1 MVGLKISSEE
11 IKEIIPILGLT
22 DDDQGKVYLSMLS
35 LGTATLGQISLLSG
49 LDYIKTQNALQILV
63 GSKLVKRIPGKVIT
77 RYIAL
82 EPFLK
87 AFFLAY
93 DPITLVNIRK
103 ESSNAFQVQIK
114 QIDDIFA
121 ETAETFQKGSSKL
134 EDDFFQGI
142 TPIKLNFNKFTGNFQ
157 RVIESSENK
166 IRMNIEELKAK
177 TQMVV
182 EQSEKLNEE
191 IIKANLGKLK
201 DIPSVL
207 DPCIPKVTQE
217 LKTISQVRNNNME
230 KLKSDYRTDLESL
243 RNNIHEEITEHSK
256 KTDEVLNQ
264 FESDRSEEQKNFK
277 EKIERNIS
285 SIERLRLNAIQKKTN
300 FLEIRQGYK
309 EIDKMVRDL
318 FSELDIKLNNM
329 EPLITNSIED
339 IQSRKLFKGKDVF
352 ISNLTRV
359 DEHREAIQ
367 QFLKEQLLILEKI
380 KSLNDTL
387 NETEDEIVQATE
399 TGLQKVR
406 RILNE
411 EVQIL
416 SHDLQDIKIKI
427 SSEFRTSIQNYL
439 DTKKQDM
446 QTKIGDI
453 ETVFDKKI
461 DIFNQQLNET
471 TTKFLDNVSS
481 LVQHTTEEFVTNL
494 ESYLEKET
502 AFGSKKISFDAVL
515 DKIDKISA
523 HSNSELKS
531 VLDKVSDL
539 ENTFSIYFSE
549 MNVFIASF
557 ADTQLGKFN
566 SILNKTKE
574 ILNAQIIKIGQQLE
588 REISALTFSIKEMK
602 QKLNKIS
609 DLSRSVEISERESSL
624 ITSDLV
630 VGEPAIIMTLRDLT
644 LRAKA
649 SLTILMPRPELQ
661 TLVIASKLPIR
672 TRISIIGDFRKV
684 PESTLKKIL
693 SSANLRLKQ
702 LDIVDFWGCI
712 RDAEELLVCPE
723 PKNIEKEKLIGVIT
737 TNENLVEL
745 FSQEIMTYTTRSREI
760 VF

>member
-22 DDDQGKVYLSMLS
+22 DDDQGKVYLSLLS

-63 GSKLVKRIPGKVIT
+63 GSKLVKRVPGKVG

-87 AFFLAY
+87 AFFLTY

-103 ESSNAFQVQIK
+103 ESSNAFQVQVK

-121 ETAETFQKGSSKL
+121 ETAENFQKDNKKL
-134 EDDFFQGI
+134 EDSFSQGF
-142 TPIKLNFNKFTGNFQ
+142 TPIKLNFNNFMGNFRQ
-157 RVIESSENK
+157 VIESSENK
-166 IRMNIEELKAK
+166 IRMNIEEIKTK

-191 IIKANLGKLK
+191 IINVNLGKLK
-201 DIPSVL
+201 EIPRVF
-207 DPCIPKVTQE
+207 DPCIHEVTQE

-230 KLKSDYRTDLESL
+230 RLKSDYRTDFESL
-243 RNNIHEEITEHSK
+243 KNNIREEITDHSK

-264 FESDRSEEQKNFK
+264 FESDRSEEQKNFE
-277 EKIERNIS
+277 EKIERTIS
-285 SIERLRLNAIQKKTN
+285 SLENLRLNAIQKKGN

-318 FSELDIKLNNM
+318 FLELENKLNNM
-329 EPLITNSIED
+329 EPLITSSIED

-359 DEHREAIQ
+359 DGHREAIQ
-367 QFLKEQLLILEKI
+367 QFLKEQLLTLEKI
-380 KSLNDTL
+380 KSLNDTM

-446 QTKIGDI
+446 KTKIVDI

-471 TTKFLDNVSS
+471 ITKLLDKVSS
-481 LVQHTTEEFVTNL
+481 LVQHSTDEFVTNL
-494 ESYLEKET
+494 ESYLEKKT
-502 AFGSKKISFDAVL
+502 ASDSKKISFDSVL
-515 DKIDKISA
+515 DKIDKIRLN
-523 HSNSELKS
+523 SNSELKS
-531 VLDKVSDL
+531 VFNQVSDL

-549 MNVFIASF
+549 MNAFLTSF
-557 ADTQLGKFN
+557 ADTQLGKYN
-566 SILNKTKE
+566 STLNKTKE
-574 ILNAQIIKIGQQLE
+574 ILNTQTFKIKQQLE

-602 QKLNKIS
+602 QKLNKIF

-649 SLTILMPRPELQ
+649 SLTVLMPRPELQ
-661 TLVIASKLPIR
+661 TLKIASKLPMK
-672 TRISIIGDFRKV
+672 TRVSIIGDFRKV

-702 LDIVDFWGCI
+702 LDGVDFWGCI

-723 PKNIEKEKLIGVIT
+723 PKKVEREELIGVIT

-760 VF
+760 VL

>member
-22 DDDQGKVYLSMLS
+22 DDDQGKVYLGVLS

-49 LDYIKTQNALQILV
+49 LDYIKTREALKILV
-63 GSKLVKRIPGKVIT
+63 GSKLVKRIPGKVG

-103 ESSNAFQVQIK
+103 ESSNAFQVQTK
-114 QIDDIFA
+114 QIDDIF
-121 ETAETFQKGSSKL
+121 EKTAETFRKGTIRL
-134 EDDFFQGI
+134 EDDFSQGF
-142 TPIKLNFNKFTGNFQ
+142 TPMKLNFNKFAANFRQ
-157 RVIESSENK
+157 VIESSENK
-166 IRMNIEELKAK
+166 IRMNIEELKTKA
-177 TQMVV
+177 QMVV

-201 DIPSVL
+201 DIPSVF
-207 DPCIPKVTQE
+207 DSYIPKITQE
-217 LKTISQVRNNNME
+217 LKTISLVRNNNME

-264 FESDRSEEQKNFK
+264 FESDRSEEQENFE
-277 EKIERNIS
+277 EKIERTFS
-285 SIERLRLNAIQKKTN
+285 SLENLRLNAIQKKTN

-309 EIDKMVRDL
+309 EIDKMVRNL
-318 FSELDIKLNNM
+318 FSELDNKLNNM

-359 DEHREAIQ
+359 NGHREAIQ
-367 QFLKEQLLILEKI
+367 QFLKEQLLTLEKI
-380 KSLNDTL
+380 KSLNDTM

-399 TGLQKVR
+399 TGLQKVKE
-406 RILNE
+406 ILNE
-411 EVQIL
+411 EVKIL
-416 SHDLQDIKIKI
+416 SHDLKDIKIKI

-471 TTKFLDNVSS
+471 TTKFLDKVSS

-502 AFGSKKISFDAVL
+502 AFGTKKISFDDIL

-531 VLDKVSDL
+531 VLDQVSDL
-539 ENTFSIYFSE
+539 ENTFNIYLSE
-549 MNVFIASF
+549 MNAFIASF
-557 ADTQLGKFN
+557 ADTQLGVFN
-566 SILNKTKE
+566 STLNKTKE
-574 ILNAQIIKIGQQLE
+574 IPSAQIIKIEEQLE

-609 DLSRSVEISERESSL
+609 DLSRLVEISERESSL
-624 ITSDLV
+624 FTSDLV
-630 VGEPAIIMTLRDLT
+630 VGEPAIIMMLRDLT
-644 LRAKA
+644 LRARA

-661 TLVIASKLPIR
+661 TLKIASNLPMK
-672 TRISIIGDFRKV
+672 TRVTIIGDFRKV

-702 LDIVDFWGCI
+702 LDTVDFWGCI
-712 RDAEELLVCPE
+712 CDSEELLVCPE
-723 PKNIEKEKLIGVIT
+723 PKNIEKEELIGVIT

-760 VF
+760 VL